1 MLANIFKRFKIKNE
15 NKKTKELK
23 DYNDIIYFSF
33 DLKNPDDV
41 LASQEL
47 ISLAI
52 QKQLYFATII
62 AMENNEMNRTRTKTN
77 NAIDYEQLAKV
88 VQVTVQPMLD
98 KLENKFEQRFNN
110 LETKVSNIENR
121 LEKIEDDVSDLKQ
134 KVSNIENRLEK
145 IEDDVSDLKQKV
157 SSIDTRLSIIEQEAT
172 NHGWDLTPNK

>member
-1 MLANIFKRFKIKNE
+1 MLANIFKKFKIKNK
-15 NKKTKELK
+15 NKITKELK
-23 DYNDIIYFSF
+23 NYNDIIYFSF

-77 NAIDYEQLAKV
+77 NAMDYEQLAKV

-110 LETKVSNIENR
+110 LENKVTN
-121 LEKIEDDVSDLKQ
+121 LET

-172 NHGWDLTPNK
+172 NHD